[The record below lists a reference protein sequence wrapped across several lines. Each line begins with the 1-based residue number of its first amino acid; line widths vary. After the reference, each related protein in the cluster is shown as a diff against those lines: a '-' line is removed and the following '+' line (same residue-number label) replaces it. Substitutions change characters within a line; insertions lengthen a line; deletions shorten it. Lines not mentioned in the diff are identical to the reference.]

1 MYKETGKDTDVNAE
15 DRLKEVL
22 EEKIRER
29 HEYRKILEQFRYSNT
44 ELFQKMSQAGEARNN
59 ALCNKKA
66 KWKLAVVLPQD
77 DNAKS
82 PKATP
87 LHKTPHGKAKNKP
100 EKEKAV
106 KEIKEPKISSEKID
120 EILDENDEVVQSL
133 KWAHETLLKEYN
145 QRKQIRTNRG
155 SIKRK
160 AGRQIKSMWAFKHM
174 NDAKK
179 KAKAEKTKEDGIY
192 NNMKSN
198 NEDKVEETAPLV
210 DDIIKPLTPSID
222 QHSDDDTPKLERS
235 TSKPKTLIINLQRKL
250 SFRRKEGKASSS
262 NSKSNKW
269 VEKTEEQKILEAQQ
283 HLKWLQ
289 EKQKQNIIV
298 DFFGVPT
305 KKEPIKVIINDEE
318 PVIESSSNPEN
329 SIATSEVPAITSDVT
344 NKVVS
349 KGKLALKFFIVNFVI
364 ALCFTIIYVCLCKYF
379 TITDRN
385 SDSARSKINNK
396 KPASSSMNNK
406 IDTLSVSNKS
416 ATKIDM
422 ISASNFSSPR
432 ITTPRNNIKK
442 SSTITSKDRSS
453 DLKKEI
459 FTPQPV
465 RRYVIKL
472 FDL

>member
-1 MYKETGKDTDVNAE
+1 MITYVYLYQTMYKESGKDTDVNAE

-22 EEKIRER
+22 EEKIKER
-29 HEYRKILEQFRYSNT
+29 HEYRKILEQFRYSNK

-106 KEIKEPKISSEKID
+106 KEIKETKISSEKID

-160 AGRQIKSMWAFKHM
+160 AGRQIKSMWAFKHL

-210 DDIIKPLTPSID
+210 DDIIKPLTRNID
-222 QHSDDDTPKLERS
+222 QHSDDDTPEIERS

-305 KKEPIKVIINDEE
+305 KKEPIKVIINEE
-318 PVIESSSNPEN
+318 DTVAESSSNLEN

-349 KGKLALKFFIVNFVI
+349 KGKLAFKFSIEVFIKYCLRFCPTILHALKFQ
-364 ALCFTIIYVCLCKYF
+364 
-379 TITDRN
+379 
-385 SDSARSKINNK
+385 SDSQFLEDKRKFLQTDKIHN
-396 KPASSSMNNK
+396 
-406 IDTLSVSNKS
+406 LC
-416 ATKIDM
+416 
-422 ISASNFSSPR
+422 ASNIIHHGTF
-432 ITTPRNNIKK
+432 
-442 SSTITSKDRSS
+442 
-453 DLKKEI
+453 
-459 FTPQPV
+459 
-465 RRYVIKL
+465 
-472 FDL
+472 

>member
-1 MYKETGKDTDVNAE
+1 MILYVYLYPTMCTERGKDTDVNAE

-29 HEYRKILEQFRYSNT
+29 HEYRKILEQFRYSNK

-77 DNAKS
+77 NNAKS

-87 LHKTPHGKAKNKP
+87 LHKTPQGKAKNKP
-100 EKEKAV
+100 EKEKVV

-133 KWAHETLLKEYN
+133 KWAHDTLLKEYN

-179 KAKAEKTKEDGIY
+179 KAKADKTKEDGIY

-210 DDIIKPLTPSID
+210 DDIIKPLTPNID
-222 QHSDDDTPKLERS
+222 QHSDDDAPEIERS

-318 PVIESSSNPEN
+318 PVVESSSNPEN
-329 SIATSEVPAITSDVT
+329 SIVTSDVPANTSDVT

-349 KGKLALKFFIVNFVI
+349 KGKLVF
-364 ALCFTIIYVCLCKYF
+364 
-379 TITDRN
+379 
-385 SDSARSKINNK
+385 
-396 KPASSSMNNK
+396 
-406 IDTLSVSNKS
+406 
-416 ATKIDM
+416 
-422 ISASNFSSPR
+422 
-432 ITTPRNNIKK
+432 
-442 SSTITSKDRSS
+442 
-453 DLKKEI
+453 
-459 FTPQPV
+459 
-465 RRYVIKL
+465 
-472 FDL
+472 

>member
-1 MYKETGKDTDVNAE
+1 MILYVYLYLTMYKESGKDTDVNAE

-22 EEKIRER
+22 EEKIKER
-29 HEYRKILEQFRYSNT
+29 HEYRKILEQFRYSNK

-77 DNAKS
+77 NNAKS

-87 LHKTPHGKAKNKP
+87 LHKTQQGKTKNKP

-318 PVIESSSNPEN
+318 PAIESSSNPEN

-364 ALCFTIIYVCLCKYF
+364 TLFYNNLCMSL
-379 TITDRN
+379 
-385 SDSARSKINNK
+385 
-396 KPASSSMNNK
+396 
-406 IDTLSVSNKS
+406 
-416 ATKIDM
+416 
-422 ISASNFSSPR
+422 
-432 ITTPRNNIKK
+432 
-442 SSTITSKDRSS
+442 
-453 DLKKEI
+453 
-459 FTPQPV
+459 
-465 RRYVIKL
+465 
-472 FDL
+472 